1 MDLIRVIR
9 KGGGTARKLSG
20 IEVRFGLVLLAVE
33 QTAAVLFVGYRRSH
47 VPGFEQ
53 YHLLVVTT
61 EVEGIEAAVGTANSM
76 DSALETNGS

>member
-1 MDLIRVIR
+1 MDLLRAIW

-33 QTAAVLFVGYRRSH
+33 QTVAVAFVGHRRGH
-47 VPGFEQ
+47 EPGFEQ

-61 EVEGIEAAVGTANSM
+61 EVEGIEAVETANST
-76 DSALETNGS
+76 DSELETKGS